1 MATTAQLAKAKK
13 YNIEKSKGKIKFET
27 RAFNRCAVSGRARGY
42 IRYFGLSRIAFR
54 QLALDGKIPG
64 VKKSSW

>member
-1 MATTAQLAKAKK
+1 MATKAQLAKARKLKRQRKRGTIK
-13 YNIEKSKGKIKFET
+13 YST
-27 RAFNRCAVSGRARGY
+27 RAFNRCSVSGRARGY

-54 QLALDGKIPG
+54 DLAHRGLLPG